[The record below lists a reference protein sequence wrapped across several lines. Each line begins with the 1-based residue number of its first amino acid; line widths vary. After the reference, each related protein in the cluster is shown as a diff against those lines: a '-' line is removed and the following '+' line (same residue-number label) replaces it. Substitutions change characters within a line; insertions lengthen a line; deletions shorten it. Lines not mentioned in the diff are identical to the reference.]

1 VIKERGFIAF
11 SIMAPND
18 NLTAVLHGI
27 NDMRLEQRPIPVPK
41 ANQVLLRMEVVGIC
55 GSDVHYLV
63 SGRIGPFVVK
73 GPMVIG
79 HEASGTVLEVG
90 KDVKNLKPGDRVAI
104 EPGITCR
111 LCPDCKNGN
120 YHLCRDMIF
129 CATPPV
135 DGNLTRYYVHDADF
149 CHKLPDNM
157 DLEEGALMEPLSV
170 GVHAC
175 KRAGVRVGSVV
186 LVLGA
191 GPIGLVSMLTA
202 KAMGASKVI
211 ITDLVDHRLKKAR
224 ELGADFTLRI
234 DKSMTEDDI
243 IKTIKT
249 QLGQDP
255 TVTLECTGAEQCVR
269 VALQVTR
276 SGGVVILVGLGKFEM
291 TVPLAGALVREV
303 NIRGVFRYNNDYPIA
318 IELVKTGKVN
328 VKPLVTHHYTIEDTL
343 KAFNTAKT
351 GEGNPIKVL
360 IHANP
365 DWKP

>member
-1 VIKERGFIAF
+1 LPQVQIHHYTVF
-11 SIMAPND
+11 SSNE
-18 NLTAVLHGI
+18 NLFS
-27 NDMRLEQRPIPVPK
+27 R
-41 ANQVLLRMEVVGIC
+41 
-55 GSDVHYLV
+55 
-63 SGRIGPFVVK
+63 
-73 GPMVIG
+73 
-79 HEASGTVLEVG
+79 
-90 KDVKNLKPGDRVAI
+90 
-104 EPGITCR
+104 
-111 LCPDCKNGN
+111 
-120 YHLCRDMIF
+120 
-129 CATPPV
+129 
-135 DGNLTRYYVHDADF
+135 
-149 CHKLPDNM
+149 LPDNM

-269 VALQVTR
+269 VALQVM
-276 SGGVVILVGLGKFEM
+276 S
-291 TVPLAGALVREV
+291 
-303 NIRGVFRYNNDYPIA
+303 
-318 IELVKTGKVN
+318 
-328 VKPLVTHHYTIEDTL
+328 
-343 KAFNTAKT
+343 
-351 GEGNPIKVL
+351 
-360 IHANP
+360 
-365 DWKP
+365 

>member
-1 VIKERGFIAF
+1 
-11 SIMAPND
+11 
-18 NLTAVLHGI
+18 
-27 NDMRLEQRPIPVPK
+27 
-41 ANQVLLRMEVVGIC
+41 MEVVGIC

-63 SGRIGPFVVK
+63 SGKIGPFVVK
-73 GPMVIG
+73 GPMVIGLYLRSYVLYAYNRNPNLG

-234 DKSMTEDDI
+234 HKSMTEDDI
-243 IKTIKT
+243 IKIIKT
-249 QLGQDP
+249 KLGQDP

-269 VALQVTR
+269 VAVQVTR

>member
-1 VIKERGFIAF
+1 
-11 SIMAPND
+11 
-18 NLTAVLHGI
+18 
-27 NDMRLEQRPIPVPK
+27 
-41 ANQVLLRMEVVGIC
+41 
-55 GSDVHYLV
+55 
-63 SGRIGPFVVK
+63 
-73 GPMVIG
+73 
-79 HEASGTVLEVG
+79 
-90 KDVKNLKPGDRVAI
+90 
-104 EPGITCR
+104 
-111 LCPDCKNGN
+111 
-120 YHLCRDMIF
+120 
-129 CATPPV
+129 
-135 DGNLTRYYVHDADF
+135 
-149 CHKLPDNM
+149 
-157 DLEEGALMEPLSV
+157 
-170 GVHAC
+170 
-175 KRAGVRVGSVV
+175 
-186 LVLGA
+186 
-191 GPIGLVSMLTA
+191 
-202 KAMGASKVI
+202 
-211 ITDLVDHRLKKAR
+211 LKKAR

-234 DKSMTEDDI
+234 HKSMTEDDI
-243 IKTIKT
+243 IKIIKT
-249 QLGQDP
+249 KLGQDP